1 MLTFRYNL
9 ITTIKRIPE
18 VDTMAQL
25 NITLNQDEI
34 LQLLSN
40 NREEVFKKLL
50 TESLNA
56 ILKAE
61 STAQLGAEP
70 YERSQERTDS
80 RNGSRDRKLNT
91 RIGTITLSVPRHR
104 DQPFKTMVF
113 DNYSRSEAALVASMA
128 EMVVNGVSTR
138 KISTVMETLCGTSYS
153 KSTVS
158 EVCKDLDVIVSDFK
172 NRPLDGI
179 YPFLYVDATY
189 FKVRENHRI
198 ISKAMM
204 VAMAITDEGKRE
216 IIGFEVY
223 QKESKETWKAFME
236 SLKERGLTGLKLV
249 TSDAHDGIIYALSK
263 VFPEVP
269 WQRCQTHFSRNVVA
283 HAPKKYQKAIHA
295 ELLNMYNCKT
305 ITEARK
311 IRDELIDDYKDV
323 ADKAMECLDNGFE
336 SVMTVMV
343 LPESLRRFYRTT
355 NHLERL
361 NEELKRR
368 SNVIGV
374 FPTIDSLV
382 RIIGSVLLEQND
394 VYAIQKKITTSK
406 KDYEEMLAVSSD
418 KLRKI
423 AKEQQRILAAA

>member
-1 MLTFRYNL
+1 
-9 ITTIKRIPE
+9 
-18 VDTMAQL
+18 MAQL

-104 DQPFKTMVF
+104 DQPFKTMIF

-158 EVCKDLDVIVSDFK
+158 EVCKELDVIVHDFK

-179 YPFLYVDATY
+179 YPFMYVDATY

-198 ISKAMM
+198 TSKALM

-216 IIGFEVY
+216 IVGFEVFDN
-223 QKESKETWKAFME
+223 ESKQTWKTFME
-236 SLKERGLTGLKLV
+236 SLKSRGLCGLKLV

-269 WQRCQTHFSRNVVA
+269 WQRCQTHFSRNVIE

-295 ELLNMYNCKT
+295 GLLDMYHSKT
-305 ITEARK
+305 IGEARQK
-311 IRDELIDDYKDV
+311 RDELIDEYRDV
-323 ADKAMECLDNGFE
+323 ADRAMECLDKGFE
-336 SVMTVMV
+336 SVMTVMA
-343 LPESLRRFYRTT
+343 LPETLRRFYRTT
-355 NHLERL
+355 NYLERL
-361 NEELKRR
+361 NKELKRR

-374 FPTIDSLV
+374 FPNISSIT

-394 VYAIQKKITTSK
+394 MYAIQKKITTSK
-406 KDYEEMLAVSSD
+406 KDYEEMLKVSSD
-418 KLRKI
+418 KLREI
-423 AKEQQRILAAA
+423 AKEQQRLLAA